1 MRWSALKI
9 TPDLKFHFSRAF
21 HQNFESEVT
30 FLRST
35 SAASKN
41 SSNCSIIR
49 KHMINRCQ
57 CQYKSKMILSQP
69 TYFPFWVWAPTM
81 WGTWLCRTARWP
93 TSLAVAR
100 PPGGAFAVSSWQLR
114 KRPVA
119 EALLA
124 LWKRHR
130 HGRHFRWMAQHS
142 RQHCKRTS
150 VLNTLP
156 WS

>member
-9 TPDLKFHFSRAF
+9 TSDLKFHFSHAF
-21 HQNFESEVT
+21 HQNFESEGT

-35 SAASKN
+35 ESAAGKN
-41 SSNCSIIR
+41 LSNWSIIR
-49 KHMINRCQ
+49 KHTNRYQ
-57 CQYKSKMILSQP
+57 CKTKMKLSQP
-69 TYFPFWVWAPTM
+69 TYFPFWVLAPTR

-100 PPGGAFAVSSWQLR
+100 PLGGASAVSSWQLR

-119 EALLA
+119 EALLE

-130 HGRHFRWMAQHS
+130 HGRHLRWMAQHL
-142 RQHCKRTS
+142 RHHCKRTS